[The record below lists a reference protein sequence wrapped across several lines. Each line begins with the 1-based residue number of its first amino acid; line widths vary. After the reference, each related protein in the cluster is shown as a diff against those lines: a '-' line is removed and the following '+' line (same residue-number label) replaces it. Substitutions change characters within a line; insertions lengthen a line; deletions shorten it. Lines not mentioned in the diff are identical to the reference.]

1 MIKHERS
8 WYSNIPILSNDQVR
22 VVLTLLIS
30 IFFFIASLEG
40 VKNGFKL
47 IFSEWQTGILAMVTS
62 DTAAITGL
70 AVGMLCT
77 ALVQSSSAVVAGTM
91 VSMAGMVS
99 AGLPLTDAVRFGVP
113 MVFGA
118 NIGTTITNTIVAFG
132 VERGMT
138 MDEFKDTIPGV
149 IVDDVYEALTITIF
163 FTLELTTGFLSKT
176 VLWLGNFYS
185 NVLQLEGFFASFEN
199 SIVDIIVKEPII
211 VPMKNILVSTVGPKT
226 GGVLMFLIWFGVII
240 LSMSMITKGL
250 EKMIELEWEEKG
262 KAAFD
267 RPARGWFTGFM
278 ITLIVGSSSIGTSLV
293 IPFLATKVVDLKKAY
308 PYLVGCNM
316 ATAVDFSQIYG
327 YMAGGMTGMVLG
339 SAHILLNIIAMI
351 VWFISPLRFVPVAIA
366 EWLGEKI
373 THNQNVAFALLI
385 WVVGIFFVVPILI
398 IYFL

>member
-250 EKMIELEWEEKG
+250 EKMIELEWEEKV

-267 RPARGWFTGFM
+267 RPARGWLTGFM

>member
-1 MIKHERS
+1 MQKNNKWH
-8 WYSNIPILSNDQVR
+8 SNIPIISNDQIR
-22 VVLTLLIS
+22 VGLTLFIS

-40 VKNGFKL
+40 VKTGFKL
-47 IFSEWQTGILAMVTS
+47 IFSEWQNSILGMVTS

-91 VSMAGMVS
+91 VSMAGMVA

-118 NIGTTITNTIVAFG
+118 NIGTTVTNTIVAFG
-132 VERGMT
+132 IERGMT
-138 MDEFKDTIPGV
+138 TEEFKDTIPGV

-163 FTLELTTGFLSKT
+163 FTIELFTGFISKT
-176 VLWLGNFYS
+176 VLRLGDFYI
-185 NVLQLEGFFASFEN
+185 NVLNMEDFFASFEN

-211 VPMKNILVSTVGPKT
+211 VPMKNLLVDLAGPKA
-226 GGVLMFLIWFGVII
+226 GGVVMFVLWFVVII
-240 LSMSMITKGL
+240 VSMSMITKGL
-250 EKMIELEWEEKG
+250 EKMIELEWEERV

-267 RPARGWFTGFM
+267 KPARGWFTGFM
-278 ITLIVGSSSIGTSLV
+278 ITLLVGSSSIGTSLV

-327 YMAGGMTGMVLG
+327 YMAGGVTGMVLG
-339 SAHILLNIIAMI
+339 SAHILLNIIAMV
-351 VWFISPLRFVPVAIA
+351 VWFISPLRVVPVAIA
-366 EWLGEKI
+366 EWLGDKI
-373 THNQNVAFALLI
+373 THNQNAAFALLI
-385 WVVGIFFVVPILI
+385 WVIALFFVVPLI
-398 IYFL
+398 IIYIF

>member
-250 EKMIELEWEEKG
+250 EKMIELEWEEKV

-267 RPARGWFTGFM
+267 RPARGWLTGFM
-278 ITLIVGSSSIGTSLV
+278 ITLFVGSSSIGTSLV

>member
-1 MIKHERS
+1 MSQKDNA

-22 VVLTLLIS
+22 VGLTLLIS

-47 IFSEWQTGILAMVTS
+47 IFAEWQTSILTMVTS

-91 VSMAGMVS
+91 VSMAGMVA

-163 FTLELTTGFLSKT
+163 FTLELTTGFLSKL
-176 VLWLGNFYS
+176 VLWLGHFYQ
-185 NVLQLEGFFASFEN
+185 NVLQLEGFFSSFEN
-199 SIVDIIVKEPII
+199 SIVDILVKEPII
-211 VPMKNILVSTVGPKT
+211 VPMKALLVDTVGPKAA
-226 GGVLMFLIWFGVII
+226 GVLMFVIWFAVII

-250 EKMIELEWEEKG
+250 ERMIELEWEDKV
-262 KAAFD
+262 KAAFEQ
-267 RPARGWFTGFM
+267 PARGWFTGFM

-293 IPFLATKVVDLKKAY
+293 IPFLATKVVNLKKAY

-327 YMAGGMTGMVLG
+327 YMAGGLTGMVLG

-351 VWFISPLRFVPVAIA
+351 IWFISPLRVVPIAIA
-366 EWLGEKI
+366 EWLGDKI
-373 THNQNVAFALLI
+373 THNQNAAFALLV
-385 WVVGIFFVVPILI
+385 WVVGLFFVVPII
-398 IYFL
+398 VIYLF